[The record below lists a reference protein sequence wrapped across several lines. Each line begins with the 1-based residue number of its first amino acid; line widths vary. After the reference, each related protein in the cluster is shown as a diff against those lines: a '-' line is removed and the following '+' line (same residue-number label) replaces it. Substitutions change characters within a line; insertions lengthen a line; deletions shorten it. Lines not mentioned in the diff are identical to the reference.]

1 MIARLQ
7 RMMLLWGALL
17 MAGVWVWGWPQSPWA
32 LAAALLGLLALNP
45 LALGLEFMI
54 MVRVNRRDPAPRAS
68 WRQLLRAW
76 VTEVRA
82 SSRVFGLWQPFQADA
97 LGDRLPSDGQCGP
110 RGVLLIHGYFCNRGV
125 WIPWMQH
132 CTAVGRPFMALSLE
146 PPFGSIDAYAAQVER
161 AVTTLTEATGRAPI
175 IVAHSMGGL
184 VVRAWWRA
192 CAGSGQAARVHHVIT
207 LGTPHQGTWLAR
219 WAHTVNGRQ
228 MRLASPWLQAL
239 AAQEPP
245 GRAAAFSCFYS
256 NCDNI
261 VFPAHTATL
270 PGAQAHFVPGVPHV
284 ALATDPG
291 VRARVMALLSALDAQ
306 GAA

>member
-7 RMMLLWGALL
+7 KMMLCWGLLL
-17 MAGVWVWGWPQSPWA
+17 MACAVGWWWPQSPWA
-32 LAAALLGLLALNP
+32 LAASLLGLLALNP
-45 LALGLEFMI
+45 LALGLEFVI
-54 MVRVNRRDPAPRAS
+54 MAQVNRRDPAPRAL
-68 WRQLLRAW
+68 WPQVLRAW
-76 VTEVRA
+76 VVEVRA

-97 LGDRLPSDGQCGP
+97 LADQLQPGRPPGK

-125 WIPWMQH
+125 WTPWMQH
-132 CTAVGRPFMALSLE
+132 CTAVGRPFLALSLE
-146 PPFGSIDAYAAQVER
+146 PPFGSIDAYADQVDR
-161 AVTTLTEATGRAPI
+161 AVAALTEATGQPPV

-184 VVRAWWRA
+184 VARAWWRA
-192 CAGSGQAARVHHVIT
+192 SAARGEAPRVHHVIT

-219 WAHTVNGRQ
+219 WGHTTNGRQ

-239 AAQEPP
+239 AAEEPAD
-245 GRAAAFSCFYS
+245 RATAFSCFYS

-270 PGAQAHFVPGVPHV
+270 PGAQAHFVPGIPHV

-291 VRARVMALLSALDAQ
+291 VRTQVMALIEKMD
-306 GAA
+306 G

>member
-7 RMMLLWGALL
+7 RMMLLCGALL
-17 MAGVWVWGWPQSPWA
+17 MAGAWAWWWPQSPWA
-32 LAAALLGLLALNP
+32 LAAFLLGLLALNP
-45 LALGLEFMI
+45 LALGLEFML
-54 MVRVNRRDPAPRAS
+54 MAWVNRRDPAPRAS
-68 WRQLLRAW
+68 WRQVLRAW

-97 LGDRLPSDGQCGP
+97 LGDRLPPDGQPGQ

-125 WIPWMQH
+125 WTPWVQH
-132 CTAVGRPFMALSLE
+132 FTAAGRPFMALTLE
-146 PPFGSIDAYAAQVER
+146 PPFGSIDTYAAQVER
-161 AVTTLTEATGRAPI
+161 AVTVLTETTGRAPI

-192 CAGSGQAARVHHVIT
+192 RAGAGQAARVHHVIT

-245 GRAAAFSCFYS
+245 QRAAAFSCFYS

-284 ALATDPG
+284 ALVTDPG
-291 VRARVMALLSALDAQ
+291 VRAQVLSLLSALDAKNN
-306 GAA
+306 G

>member
-17 MAGVWVWGWPQSPWA
+17 MVGAWAGWWPQSPWA

-45 LALGLEFMI
+45 LALGLELLI
-54 MVRVNRRDPAPRAS
+54 MARVNRGDPAPPAR
-68 WRQLLRAW
+68 WPQLLRAW

-82 SSRVFGLWQPFQADA
+82 SSRVFGFWQPFRADA
-97 LGDRLPSDGQCGP
+97 LGDQLSPPGAAGQ

-125 WIPWMQH
+125 WTSWMEH
-132 CTAVGRPFMALSLE
+132 FTAVGRPFMALSLE
-146 PPFGSIDAYAAQVER
+146 PPFGSIDACAAQVDR
-161 AVTTLTEATGRAPI
+161 AVTALTEATDRAPI
-175 IVAHSMGGL
+175 VVAHSMGGL
-184 VVRAWWRA
+184 VARAWWRA
-192 CAGSGQAARVHHVIT
+192 SAARGEAPRVHHVIT

-239 AAQEPP
+239 AAEEPP
-245 GRAAAFSCFYS
+245 ERAAAFSCFHS

-270 PGAQAHFVPGVPHV
+270 PGAKAHFVPGTPHV

-291 VRARVMALLSALDAQ
+291 VRSQVMALIEAMD
-306 GAA
+306 G